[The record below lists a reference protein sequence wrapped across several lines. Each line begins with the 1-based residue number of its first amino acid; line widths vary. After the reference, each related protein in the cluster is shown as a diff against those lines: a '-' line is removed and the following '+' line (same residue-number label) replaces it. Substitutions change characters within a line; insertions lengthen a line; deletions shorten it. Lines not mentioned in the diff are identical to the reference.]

1 MANFWELSPNGT
13 TVRPPRVTGGG
24 AVGWI
29 LRPAVVSDP
38 VVDGT
43 RAGTV
48 DVDLLPDDTWVVRGV
63 DTVDTPVHT
72 CCVST
77 HPVLQ
82 ESRLVFWVSP
92 NGNRHDTNVRVYW
105 WVRGCADPARS
116 PLRAVD
122 RSAWGLC
129 VNARVGDGCDWI
141 QLIPGGTT
149 HVMSARTG
157 RGVWAGVVGLGW
169 VAGGGVPQDWDRDT
183 VGSSGEF

>member
-1 MANFWELSPNGT
+1 MANFWELSPDGT

-29 LRPAVVSDP
+29 LRPAVVGDP
-38 VVDGT
+38 GADGT
-43 RAGTV
+43 RVGTV
-48 DVDLLPDDTWVVRGV
+48 NVDLLPDDTWVVRGV
-63 DTVDTPVHT
+63 HPIRT

-92 NGNRHDTNVRVYW
+92 NGNGHDTNVRVYW
-105 WVRGCADPARS
+105 WVRGCADTRRS
-116 PLRAVD
+116 PLLNLNVG
-122 RSAWGLC
+122 AWGLC

-141 QLIPGGTT
+141 KLLPGGSTT
-149 HVMSARTG
+149 VMSARMG
-157 RGVWAGVVGLGW
+157 RGVWASAVGLGW